1 MRRSPG
7 APRRPRLAPWAVAG
21 ILLVGA
27 ALPVA
32 AQEATPAALTTGDET
47 PAAELPAQAAD
58 AVGAGTEATAMPSTG
73 VGPGL
78 TGGPSSLAL
87 GAAVGAAVAAA
98 AALRE
103 RLKQS

>member
-1 MRRSPG
+1 VAG
-7 APRRPRLAPWAVAG
+7 ALFIAVA
-21 ILLVGA
+21 V
-27 ALPVA
+27 PMA
-32 AQEATPAALTTGDET
+32 AQEATPAALKTGDET
-47 PAAELPAQAAD
+47 PAAELPAQATD

-78 TGGPSSLAL
+78 TGGPSALAL

-103 RLKQS
+103 RFKAS